1 MGVPAS
7 RIEDVYRRR
16 HRVFRNAL
24 ACVVGSHETA
34 DDVVQEAFAR
44 ALARRDQFRGEG
56 ALEAWIWRIAI
67 RTALELRSDGDIASL
82 EETVDPRIVEPERDP
97 ELAEAVRKLPARR
110 RLLVFLRYVA
120 DLSYGDIARVCGISE
135 GTVAAT
141 LAQAR
146 ADLAKELGQT
156 HEEQHVTQRGSR

>member
-1 MGVPAS
+1 MAVSAS
-7 RIEDVYRRR
+7 RIEDVYKRR

-24 ACVVGSHETA
+24 ASIAGSYEAA

-44 ALARRDQFRGEG
+44 ALARRRQVRGDG

-67 RTALELRSDGDIASL
+67 RTALELRSDGVVSFDEHADL
-82 EETVDPRIVEPERDP
+82 GIVEAERDP
-97 ELAEAVRKLPARR
+97 ELAEAIRRLPPRR
-110 RLLVFLRYVA
+110 RLLVFLRYIA
-120 DLSYGDIARVCGISE
+120 DLSYGDIARICGISE

-146 ADLAKELGQT
+146 AELAEALG
-156 HEEQHVTQRGSR
+156 HDHKKHATQRGSR